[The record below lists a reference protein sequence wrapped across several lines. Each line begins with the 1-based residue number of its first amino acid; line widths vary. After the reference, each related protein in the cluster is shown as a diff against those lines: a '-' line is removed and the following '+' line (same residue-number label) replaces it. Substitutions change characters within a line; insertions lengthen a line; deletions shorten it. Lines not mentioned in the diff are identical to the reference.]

1 MPARLPFSFPSPR
14 DLPAVIRF
22 REWWR
27 RQAPHRQD
35 RYAVLAPLAAV
46 LLFLAAIV
54 AAFGYL
60 RWEEMEREQDAV
72 RRDVEYAQQRMR
84 LRLVEG
90 QEQLVRIAQEV
101 SNREIDANEFH
112 SRAQA
117 LISQYPELQGLSWI
131 DERKRIKASYG
142 NPSLAMSM
150 ASNQHRPAWS
160 ALKSS
165 EADNAY
171 ALARDLQQPI
181 YVQRNAAA
189 EGNALLQLHIP
200 LISRAQFA
208 GVVLAEYSVDSLYRY
223 GVPAEVLARY
233 AVSLLDSRGAILA
246 GSSIPKRNPATQL
259 LPWASQANE
268 YEVPVSPV
276 GNGLVIR
283 AQAYRTSLGVI
294 GSGLFWLVCALSG
307 MTAWMLIG
315 NWRHTRRRVQAQ
327 QALISETNFRRAME
341 NSMPTGMRALD
352 LQGRIT
358 YVNAAF
364 CLMTGWNESEMVGR
378 TAPFPYWPE
387 EDRELLATRLDDE
400 LQGRVTPGGFQMRV
414 KRKNNSIFD
423 ARIYLSPLIDARG
436 QQTGWMT
443 SMTDI
448 TEPNRVREQ
457 LSASYE
463 RFTTVLEALD
473 ASVAV
478 APIGTDELLF
488 ANKMYRPWFN
498 DQTSGLVR
506 LAARVGQPP
515 RLPSDE
521 SSDNVDA
528 LVGMPTSTL
537 PDIETESAEIYV
549 EELGKWLE
557 VRTRYLTW
565 VDGRL
570 AQMVI
575 ATDITPRRLAEAQAA
590 AQTERA
596 QTASRLITMGEM
608 ASSVAHE
615 LNQPL
620 TAINNYCNGMVSRI
634 KAHQISQEDLLI
646 ALDKTA
652 RQAHRAGQ
660 IIQRIRAFVKRSEP
674 NWVLSDVGIMVN
686 EAVELAEIE
695 LRRSNVRL
703 KHHVAADLPPL
714 LVDPILI
721 EQVLVNLLKN
731 AAESIVQAHRPPDK
745 RLIELIVEPVLADG
759 KPLVEFMVR
768 DTGRGIAPEVMERL
782 YEAFFTTKAEGMGI
796 GLSLCRSI
804 VESHQG
810 RMRAENLY
818 NGSEVAGCCFSFWI
832 PLPESASATATLQH
846 QPDRIAG

>member
-1 MPARLPFSFPSPR
+1 MPARLPFSLPSPR

-46 LLFLAAIV
+46 MLFLAAIV

-60 RWEEMEREQDAV
+60 RLEEMDREQEAV

-90 QEQLVRIAQEV
+90 QEQLLRIAQEV
-101 SNREIDANEFH
+101 SNREIDAEEFH
-112 SRAQA
+112 ARAQA

-142 NPSLAMSM
+142 NPSLAISM
-150 ASNQHRPAWS
+150 ASNQSRHAGLPP
-160 ALKSS
+160 KTS
-165 EADNAY
+165 ETENAY

-181 YVQRNAAA
+181 YLQRNAAA
-189 EGNALLQLHIP
+189 ETNALLQLHIP
-200 LISRAQFA
+200 LISRSQFA
-208 GVVLAEYSVDSLYRY
+208 GVVLAEYSVESLYRY

-233 AVSLLDSRGAILA
+233 AVSLLDSKGAILA
-246 GSSIPKRNPATQL
+246 GSSIPKHNPATRL
-259 LPWASQANE
+259 LPWASKANE
-268 YEVPVSPV
+268 FEVPVSPV

-283 AQAYRTSLGVI
+283 AQAYRTSLGLI
-294 GSGLFWLVCALSG
+294 GSGLFWLVCVLSV

-315 NWRHTRRRVQAQ
+315 NWRHTRRRMQAQ

-364 CLMTGWNESEMVGR
+364 CQMTGWNESELVGR

-387 EDRELLATRLDDE
+387 HDRELLTTRLDDE

-414 KRKNNSIFD
+414 KRKNNTIFD
-423 ARIYLSPLIDARG
+423 ARIYISPLIDARA

-488 ANKMYRPWFN
+488 ANKMYRLWFN
-498 DQTSGLVR
+498 DQSSGLVR
-506 LAARVGQPP
+506 LAARAGLPP

-521 SSDNVDA
+521 SSDNVDS

-620 TAINNYCNGMVSRI
+620 TAINNYCTGMVSRI
-634 KAHQISQEDLLI
+634 KAHQISEEDLLI
-646 ALDKTA
+646 ALEKTA
-652 RQAHRAGQ
+652 RQAQRAGQ

-674 NWVLSDVGIMVN
+674 NWVLSDVGIMVS

-703 KHHVAADLPPL
+703 KHQVAEDLPPL

-731 AAESIVQAHRPPDK
+731 AAESIIQAHRPPDK
-745 RLIELIVEPVLADG
+745 RLIELTVEAVLADG
-759 KPLVEFMVR
+759 KPLVEFTVR

-832 PLPESASATATLQH
+832 PLPESAPATAALLH